1 MIALDADKF
10 VAHLFKIGV
19 VERTNEHCNEHIAQA
34 SSLIRIGFYHGVA
47 SGCATGD
54 ACGVA
59 TPSSVSRAD
68 ACSARNEVGSYR
80 MTCW

>member
-1 MIALDADKF
+1 MTALDTDKL
-10 VAHLFKIGV
+10 VAHLFKISV
-19 VERTNEHCNEHIAQA
+19 VERANKHRDEHIAQ
-34 SSLIRIGFYHGVA
+34 SRSLIRIGFYHGVA

-80 MTCW
+80 ITCW

>member
-1 MIALDADKF
+1 MTALDADKF
-10 VAHLFKIGV
+10 VAFLLKIGV
-19 VERTNEHCNEHIAQA
+19 IERTHKHRDEHVAQA
-34 SSLIRIGFYHGVA
+34 RSLIRIGFDHGAA

-80 MTCW
+80 ITC

>member
-1 MIALDADKF
+1 MTALDADKF
-10 VAHLFKIGV
+10 VAFLLKIGV
-19 VERTNEHCNEHIAQA
+19 IERTHKHRDEHVAQA
-34 SSLIRIGFYHGVA
+34 RSLIRIGFDHGVA

-59 TPSSVSRAD
+59 TPISVSRAD

-80 MTCW
+80 ITC